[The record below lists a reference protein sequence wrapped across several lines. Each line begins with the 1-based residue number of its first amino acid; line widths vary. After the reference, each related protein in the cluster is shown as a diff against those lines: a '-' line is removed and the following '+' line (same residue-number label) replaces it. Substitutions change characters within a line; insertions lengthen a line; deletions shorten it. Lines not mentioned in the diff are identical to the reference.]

1 MGLFKKII
9 SRVVTDGFEEDVD
22 NVAKNTATAPSE
34 EDTEYEYTGTTK
46 ISLKGVFN
54 GGTISR
60 YRTDPYKEIE
70 DENDENYWWC
80 YSGSEKSKSGILEI
94 PYDPDT
100 LKEVIRHLNE
110 KIDQGDVP
118 VFSIPQHLM
127 QVMQLLSNDDFDYAE
142 VTTLIEKSPA
152 LAGMFINSI
161 NSAFYSRGFAI
172 TDLNLA
178 LSRLGKNNIRALL
191 QLYSIKIGF
200 TGDKRFGKLA
210 ERIIH
215 HSYVVAIVASYLSQR
230 YFPDPSLAFL
240 AGLLHDIGKLGILKE
255 LSLNEC
261 FCSNLKGDIQEY
273 MFDRIFNNRHEKI
286 GSVLGKKWNMDPLS
300 LAAIEAH
307 HNFWEYPFSEEDQ
320 LDYHL
325 CLIINISDTIARI
338 LGHGRP
344 IGKVN
349 LFREPA
355 TIDLCIEK
363 DNSTLDFLDSIPEV
377 VKNKTSGQLF

>member
-1 MGLFKKII
+1 MGLFKRII
-9 SRVVTDGFEEDVD
+9 SRVVTDGFVKEVD
-22 NVAKNTATAPSE
+22 SNTTTSPQ
-34 EDTEYEYTGTTK
+34 EDTDYEYTGSTR
-46 ISLKGVFN
+46 INLKGIFN
-54 GGTISR
+54 SGTISR
-60 YRTDPYKEIE
+60 YRTDPYKEMD
-70 DENDENYWWC
+70 DENDEKYWWC
-80 YSGSEKSKSGILEI
+80 YAGSEKSNSGILEI
-94 PYDPDT
+94 PYDPVT
-100 LKEVIRHLNE
+100 LKEVIQHLNE
-110 KIDQGDVP
+110 KIEKGDIP

-127 QVMQLLSNDDFDYAE
+127 QVMKLLSNDDFDYAE
-142 VTTLIEKSPA
+142 VTALIEKSPA

-172 TDLNLA
+172 SDLSLA

-200 TGDKRFGKLA
+200 TGDRRFGRLA
-210 ERIIH
+210 EGIIH
-215 HSYVVAIVASYLSQR
+215 HSYVVAVVASYLSQR

-255 LSLNEC
+255 LSLNER
-261 FCSNLKGDIQEY
+261 FCKNLKGDIQEY
-273 MFDRIFNNRHEKI
+273 MFDRIFNNRHEKV
-286 GSVLGKKWNMDPLS
+286 GSVLGKKWNMDPVSLS
-300 LAAIEAH
+300 AIEAH

-325 CLIINISDTIARI
+325 CLIINLSDTIARI
-338 LGHGRP
+338 LGKGRP

-377 VKNKTSGQLF
+377 VENKTAGQLF